1 MRFILILPMVGPV
14 IIRVKDVKK
23 VFKKN
28 LVLDDVNLD
37 IKRGEIFGIIG
48 MSGSGKTTLLNTIV
62 GFLRP
67 EEGDIL
73 FQSSL
78 VIERES
84 SKNMMSVF
92 GNLIQ
97 LRRIFGFA
105 PQLPSFYTQLS
116 AEENLDYFASLY
128 GLTKE
133 VKKSNIK
140 HLLELTGLTNAKE
153 TLASDLSG
161 GMKKRLGIACA
172 LVHKPDILILDE
184 PTADLDPILR
194 DQTWE
199 LIRKIN
205 KQGTTVIIA
214 SHFIEEIEN
223 LCDRIGVLHDGKVL
237 SVGSPLK
244 LKDLYTT
251 DNEIKL
257 ETASANYTKLIKQL
271 KSKKGVTK
279 IQSVNRGLIVYS
291 QNGTETMTWMLS
303 NLKSSHERLV
313 SAQVNKPSLKE
324 VFAALATGKPTLHN
338 TKSQTV
344 KSK

>member
-1 MRFILILPMVGPV
+1 MVSPS
-14 IIRVKDVKK
+14 IINIKNVKK

-28 LVLDDVNLD
+28 IVLDNVNID

-67 EEGDIL
+67 EEGDVM
-73 FQSSL
+73 FQSNL
-78 VIERES
+78 LIERES
-84 SKNMMSVF
+84 PKNMMSVF
-92 GNLIQ
+92 AHLIQ
-97 LRRIFGFA
+97 LRKIFGFA
-105 PQLPSFYTQLS
+105 PQLPSFYMQLS

-140 HLLELTGLTNAKE
+140 HLLELTGLTGAKH
-153 TLASDLSG
+153 TLANDLSG

-223 LCDRIGVLHDGKVL
+223 LCSRIGVLHDGKVL

-244 LKDLYTT
+244 LKDIYTT

-257 ETASANYTKLIKQL
+257 ELASANYSKLITKLNSSKSLKVSRIKQQGRSL
-271 KSKKGVTK
+271 V
-279 IQSVNRGLIVYS
+279 VYS
-291 QNGTETMTWMLS
+291 QRGTQTLKWILS
-303 NLKSSHERLV
+303 YINSSKERLV
-313 SAQVNKPSLKE
+313 SAEVNKPSLRE
-324 VFAALATGKPTLHN
+324 VFESLALGKRNLLN
-338 TKSQTV
+338 K
-344 KSK
+344 KR

>member
-1 MRFILILPMVGPV
+1 MVAPA
-14 IIRVKDVKK
+14 IIRIKNVKK

-28 LVLDDVNLD
+28 IVLDNVNLD

-62 GFLRP
+62 GFLQP
-67 EEGDIL
+67 EEGDVL
-73 FQSSL
+73 FQSGL

-92 GNLIQ
+92 SHLIQ
-97 LRRIFGFA
+97 LRKIFGFA

-140 HLLELTGLTNAKE
+140 HLLELTGLTEAKD

-184 PTADLDPILR
+184 PTADLDPVLR

-205 KQGTTVIIA
+205 HQGTSVIIA
-214 SHFIEEIEN
+214 SHFVEEIES
-223 LCDRIGVLHDGKVL
+223 LCNRIGVLHDGKVL

-244 LKDLYTT
+244 LKDIYTT

-257 ETASANYTKLIKQL
+257 ETASLSYSALISRLKSIKALKVNKIKQQGKRLVIYSEKGTDTLRWILKYL
-271 KSKKGVTK
+271 KSKNEK
-279 IQSVNRGLIVYS
+279 
-291 QNGTETMTWMLS
+291 
-303 NLKSSHERLV
+303 LV
-313 SAQVNKPSLKE
+313 FAEVNKPSLRE
-324 VFAALATGKPTLHN
+324 VFTSLALGRPKLHN
-338 TKSQTV
+338 GKMR
-344 KSK
+344 